1 LHERTDKVTIA
12 TATIASIL
20 TGRPNFEVPGKQARE
35 VPGSHERKT
44 PQRGLEMVTLDAI
57 NSKIAKLQ
65 KQAATIAEK
74 QSSVGLTKIRDLMQK
89 HGLTVADIEGFVAKR
104 RGRKPGALAKTAA
117 KAPGAVVHHVA
128 PKYADPKTGATW
140 SGRGLAPLWIR
151 DVKNRSKFLI
161 EAGATAKTADAKA
174 APAKKATAKTAAAKK
189 VATKKV
195 AVKKAGAKRVVAKK
209 AAKTAV
215 ATKKAGRAA
224 AAPAKGV
231 RGRKAAAPAKKA
243 SAPRKVAAKK
253 APAAVEA
260 APEVAAA

>member
-1 LHERTDKVTIA
+1 
-12 TATIASIL
+12 
-20 TGRPNFEVPGKQARE
+20 
-35 VPGSHERKT
+35 
-44 PQRGLEMVTLDAI
+44 MVTLDAI

-65 KQAATIAEK
+65 KQAVAIAEK
-74 QSSVGLTKIRDLMQK
+74 QSSVGLTKIRDLMHK

-104 RGRKPGALAKTAA
+104 RGRKPAAGQEKAAA
-117 KAPGAVVHHVA
+117 KAPRAVVHHVA

-151 DVKNRSKFLI
+151 DAKDRSKFLI
-161 EAGATAKTADAKA
+161 EAGATTKAASAKA
-174 APAKKATAKTAAAKK
+174 APAKKA
-189 VATKKV
+189 
-195 AVKKAGAKRVVAKK
+195 GAKRVVVKK
-209 AAKTAV
+209 ASKTAV

-243 SAPRKVAAKK
+243 SAPRKVAAKR
-253 APAAVEA
+253 APAAAGAAA

>member
-1 LHERTDKVTIA
+1 
-12 TATIASIL
+12 
-20 TGRPNFEVPGKQARE
+20 
-35 VPGSHERKT
+35 
-44 PQRGLEMVTLDAI
+44 MDAI

-104 RGRKPGALAKTAA
+104 RGRKPGTTLAKAA
-117 KAPGAVVHHVA
+117 SKAPGAVVHHVA

-151 DVKNRSKFLI
+151 DVKDRSKFLI
-161 EAGATAKTADAKA
+161 EAAATAKTAGAKA
-174 APAKKATAKTAAAKK
+174 APAKKATAKKVTAKK
-189 VATKKV
+189 G
-195 AVKKAGAKRVVAKK
+195 GAKRVVAKK

-224 AAPAKGV
+224 AALVKGV

-243 SAPRKVAAKK
+243 SAPRKVAARK

-260 APEVAAA
+260 AATPEVAAA

>member
-1 LHERTDKVTIA
+1 
-12 TATIASIL
+12 
-20 TGRPNFEVPGKQARE
+20 
-35 VPGSHERKT
+35 
-44 PQRGLEMVTLDAI
+44 MVTLDAI

-65 KQAATIAEK
+65 KQAVTIAEK

-104 RGRKPGALAKTAA
+104 RGRKPGTTLAKAAA
-117 KAPGAVVHHVA
+117 KAPGAAVHHVA

-151 DVKNRSKFLI
+151 DVKDRSKFLI
-161 EAGATAKTADAKA
+161 EAGATAKAAGAKA
-174 APAKKATAKTAAAKK
+174 APAKKAAAKK
-189 VATKKV
+189 AAT
-195 AVKKAGAKRVVAKK
+195 KKAGAKRVVAKK

-231 RGRKAAAPAKKA
+231 RGRKAAAPAKRA

-260 APEVAAA
+260 AATPEVAAA

>member
-1 LHERTDKVTIA
+1 MA
-12 TATIASIL
+12 
-20 TGRPNFEVPGKQARE
+20 
-35 VPGSHERKT
+35 
-44 PQRGLEMVTLDAI
+44 TLDAI
-57 NSKIAKLQ
+57 NLKIAKLQ

-74 QSSVGLTKIRDLMQK
+74 QTSVGLTKIRDLMQK

-104 RGRKPGALAKTAA
+104 RGRKPGTTLAKAAA
-117 KAPGAVVHHVA
+117 KAPRAAVHHVA

-151 DVKNRSKFLI
+151 DVKDRSKFLI
-161 EAGATAKTADAKA
+161 EAGATAKTAGAKA
-174 APAKKATAKTAAAKK
+174 APA
-189 VATKKV
+189 
-195 AVKKAGAKRVVAKK
+195 KKAGAKRVVAKK

-231 RGRKAAAPAKKA
+231 RGRKAAAPVKKA
-243 SAPRKVAAKK
+243 SAPRKVAARK
-253 APAAVEA
+253 APAAVEVAA

>member
-1 LHERTDKVTIA
+1 
-12 TATIASIL
+12 
-20 TGRPNFEVPGKQARE
+20 
-35 VPGSHERKT
+35 
-44 PQRGLEMVTLDAI
+44 MVTLDAI

-104 RGRKPGALAKTAA
+104 RGRKPGTTLAKAAA
-117 KAPGAVVHHVA
+117 KAPGAAVHHVA

-151 DVKNRSKFLI
+151 DVKDRSKFLI
-161 EAGATAKTADAKA
+161 EAGATAKTAGAKA
-174 APAKKATAKTAAAKK
+174 APAKKATAKKAAAKK
-189 VATKKV
+189 VA
-195 AVKKAGAKRVVAKK
+195 AKKAGAKRVVAKK
-209 AAKTAV
+209 AVKTAV

-224 AAPAKGV
+224 TAPAKGV

-243 SAPRKVAAKK
+243 SAPRKVATKK
-253 APAAVEA
+253 APAAIEA
-260 APEVAAA
+260 AATPEVAAA

>member
-1 LHERTDKVTIA
+1 
-12 TATIASIL
+12 
-20 TGRPNFEVPGKQARE
+20 
-35 VPGSHERKT
+35 
-44 PQRGLEMVTLDAI
+44 MVTLDAI

-104 RGRKPGALAKTAA
+104 RGRKPGTTLAKAAA

-151 DVKNRSKFLI
+151 DVKDRSKFLI

-174 APAKKATAKTAAAKK
+174 APAKKGAA
-189 VATKKV
+189 
-195 AVKKAGAKRVVAKK
+195 KKAGAKRVVAKK
-209 AAKTAV
+209 AVKTAV
-215 ATKKAGRAA
+215 AAKKAGRAA

-243 SAPRKVAAKK
+243 SVPRKVAARK

-260 APEVAAA
+260 AATPAVAA

>member
-1 LHERTDKVTIA
+1 
-12 TATIASIL
+12 
-20 TGRPNFEVPGKQARE
+20 
-35 VPGSHERKT
+35 
-44 PQRGLEMVTLDAI
+44 MVTLDAI

-104 RGRKPGALAKTAA
+104 RGRKPGTTLAKAAA
-117 KAPGAVVHHVA
+117 KAPRAAVHHVA

-151 DVKNRSKFLI
+151 DVKDRSKFLI
-161 EAGATAKTADAKA
+161 EAGATAKTAGAKA
-174 APAKKATAKTAAAKK
+174 APAKKAVAKK
-189 VATKKV
+189 AT
-195 AVKKAGAKRVVAKK
+195 AKKAGAKRVVAKK

-260 APEVAAA
+260 AATPEVAAA

>member
-1 LHERTDKVTIA
+1 
-12 TATIASIL
+12 
-20 TGRPNFEVPGKQARE
+20 
-35 VPGSHERKT
+35 
-44 PQRGLEMVTLDAI
+44 MVTLDAI

-65 KQAATIAEK
+65 KQAVAIAEK
-74 QSSVGLTKIRDLMQK
+74 QSSVGLTKIRELMQK

-104 RGRKPGALAKTAA
+104 RGRKPATGAKAAA
-117 KAPGAVVHHVA
+117 KSPRAAVHHVA

-151 DVKNRSKFLI
+151 DVKDRSKFLI
-161 EAGATAKTADAKA
+161 EAFATAKVAGVKA
-174 APAKKATAKTAAAKK
+174 APAKKA
-189 VATKKV
+189 AT
-195 AVKKAGAKRVVAKK
+195 KRVVAKK
-209 AAKTAV
+209 AAKKAVATKKTV

-224 AAPAKGV
+224 AVPAKGV

-260 APEVAAA
+260 AATPEVAAA